1 MEIFSRSANPWY
13 EKGCPF
19 NIVNEPLFSC
29 GHCTA
34 MSESGIVFVGDVFT
48 GMYEKVIV
56 GKTVNVGAGVV
67 MLLSEDGCELIHPHV
82 RQKIRTIITG
92 KIL

>member
-1 MEIFSRSANPWY
+1 
-13 EKGCPF
+13 
-19 NIVNEPLFSC
+19 
-29 GHCTA
+29 